1 MSFFRPLLCAAAF
14 TLALAASLESPVAL
28 AAETAAPQDLPLC
41 PEEALS
47 LLSATHATRSSS
59 AATEDIEV
67 TSDKLDVSVDGDAR
81 VSGKVVVKQGDRT
94 ITADEVHVNSV
105 DRAVNVK
112 GNVEY
117 ADPELT
123 VRGESGDYLAGEAQF
138 AGVEF
143 ELPQQPA
150 RGTADDLS
158 LDKQGVLRLDK
169 VTYTTCPRGRTDWQI
184 KAASIKLDTRAQ
196 NGVARG
202 AKVEFKGVPILY
214 LPWISFPVGLA
225 RKSGFLFPSLG
236 SSSRGGLQLSA
247 PYYLNLA
254 PNYDLTLQP
263 TIYSRRGFDYQG
275 DFRFLTENSRGSLD
289 ANFLPQD
296 RVADRSRSRV
306 RLRDV
311 TELPLDWRLRID
323 AENVSDA
330 AYFEDFAQG
339 ADGTSI
345 AFVPRLLQLSYRD
358 DRWRAGAL
366 LRNFQTIDV
375 GLAPLDRP
383 YTELPRLYASGTW
396 AQARGLPL
404 EYGFDSEVAGF
415 SRNIGVDG
423 WRAEVAPRA
432 LLRYEGPGY
441 FLRPAV
447 SFNSTV
453 YRLEDT
459 SSGQPTGPSRNLP
472 IASVDAGLLFERAAG
487 SSGSRRVTL
496 EPRLMYLYVPYR
508 NQDQLPV
515 FDTGV
520 PDLNWVELFRTNR
533 YVGSDRLG
541 DANQISAGLTTRL
554 FSSSSG
560 MRYLSAT
567 LGQTFYLEQPR
578 VALPDETLRDR
589 QSSDLIAQL
598 ELRAFKDWNVDM
610 GVQWNHNQSQAEKSE
625 VRLQYR
631 PDGSHVVN
639 LGYRFQRDRLEQAD
653 VSAAWPVAQDW
664 KIYGRMLYSLREGD
678 AIEQFAGVE
687 YGSCCW
693 GVRAVARRYVSN
705 RTGERDTGIY
715 VQLELKGL
723 SNVGVAADAFLER
736 AIRGYSPASSR
747 R

>member
-1 MSFFRPLLCAAAF
+1 MSFFRPLLCAAGF
-14 TLALAASLESPVAL
+14 TLALAASLDSPVTL
-28 AAETAAPQDLPLC
+28 AAEAAALPELPLC

-47 LLSATHATRSSS
+47 LLSATHASRSST
-59 AATEDIEV
+59 AATEDIKV
-67 TSDKLDVSVDGDAR
+67 TSDTARYSVEGNAN
-81 VSGKVVVKQGDRT
+81 VSGKVVVRQGDRT
-94 ITADEVHVNSV
+94 ITADEVHIDGT
-105 DRAVNVK
+105 DRSVNVK

-117 ADPELT
+117 EDPELK
-123 VRGESGDYLAGEAQF
+123 VRGESGDYAGGAAQF
-138 AGVEF
+138 EGVQF

-150 RGTADDLS
+150 RGTADQFS
-158 LDKQGVLRLDK
+158 LDPQGIIRLGK
-169 VTYTTCPRGRTDWQI
+169 VTYTTCPRGSTDWQI
-184 KAASIKLDTRAQ
+184 KAANIKLDTKAQ
-196 NGVARG
+196 NGIARD
-202 AKVEFKGVPILY
+202 AKLEFKGVPILY
-214 LPWISFPVGLA
+214 LPWISFPVGSA

-247 PYYLNLA
+247 PYYVNLA

-275 DFRFLTENSRGSLD
+275 DFRYLSESSHGALD
-289 ANFLPQD
+289 ANFLPDD

-306 RLRDV
+306 RWRDV
-311 TELPLDWRLRID
+311 TELPMDWRVRVD

-345 AFVPRLLQLSYRD
+345 AFLPRLLQLSYRD
-358 DRWRAGAL
+358 DRWNAGAL
-366 LRNFQTIDV
+366 LRNYQTIDV

-396 AQARGLPL
+396 TRQRGLPL

-415 SRNIGVDG
+415 RRNIGVDG
-423 WRAEVAPRA
+423 WRAEVAPHA
-432 LLRYEGPGY
+432 ELNIEGPGY
-441 FLRPAV
+441 FLRPGLTW
-447 SFNSTV
+447 NSTV
-453 YRLEDT
+453 YKLDDT
-459 SSGQPTGPSRNLP
+459 LAGQASSPSRNLP
-472 IASVDAGLLFERAAG
+472 IASIDAGLLFERAAG
-487 SSGSRRVTL
+487 SNGSRRVTL

-508 NQDQLPV
+508 AQDQLPV

-533 YVGSDRLG
+533 YVGSDRIG

-554 FSSSSG
+554 FASSSG
-560 MRYLSAT
+560 ARYLSAT

-578 VALPDETLRDR
+578 VALPDEPLPDR
-589 QSSDLIAQL
+589 HSSDLIAQL
-598 ELRAFKDWNVDM
+598 ELKAFKDWNVDV
-610 GVQWNHNQSQAEKSE
+610 GVQWNHHESQAEKSE
-625 VRLQYR
+625 IRLQYR
-631 PDGSHVVN
+631 PDGSRVVN

-653 VSAAWPVAQDW
+653 VSAAWPVANNW
-664 KIYGRMLYSLREGD
+664 KVYGRMLYSLRDRD

-693 GVRAVARRYVSN
+693 GVRAVARHYVSN
-705 RTGERDTGIY
+705 RTGEHDTGFY
-715 VQLELKGL
+715 LQLELKGL

-736 AIRGYSPASSR
+736 AIRGYSPPSQR